1 MNLVPVEHKL
11 EDYEL
16 PDHRFATGTLEIEI
30 DPVDGLPVVWAFIL
44 TVRNDT
50 TGVTVTY
57 EFTTGERSP
66 SYEAKEIQ
74 QLLHKDTR
82 LMDDIFDDCARE
94 GMWT

>member
-1 MNLVPVEHKL
+1 MNLVPIEYKL

-30 DPVDGLPVVWAFIL
+30 DPIDDMPVVWAFIL
-44 TVRNDT
+44 AVRNDT
-50 TGVTVTY
+50 TGITVTH
-57 EFTTGERSP
+57 EFTIGERSP

-74 QLLHKDTR
+74 KFLHNDKK

-94 GMWT
+94 GMWS